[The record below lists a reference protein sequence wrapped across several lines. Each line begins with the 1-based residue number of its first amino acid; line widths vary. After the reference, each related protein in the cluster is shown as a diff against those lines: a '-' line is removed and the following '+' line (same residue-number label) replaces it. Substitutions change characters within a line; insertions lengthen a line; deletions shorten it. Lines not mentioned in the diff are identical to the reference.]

1 MQLKTWKIASLV
13 CAIATIAISSHSA
26 LEAQNAPATTMQSVR
41 TVFHRRARGNA
52 VFTARLRAE
61 LVQSGLRFVSNPR
74 GADAILD
81 STGSYAARGF
91 AAKMTFFDRRGRV
104 IWSGNTFR
112 PDNSRVMAY
121 QRLANQWRARRQNR
135 K

>member
-1 MQLKTWKIASLV
+1 MQFNLLKIGWTAAV
-13 CAIATIAISSHSA
+13 AIAVSPHGAP
-26 LEAQNAPATTMQSVR
+26 LEAQNAPVMSMRQVR
-41 TVFHRRARGNA
+41 TVFHRRATGNA

-61 LVQSGLRFVSNPR
+61 LKQNGLRFVSSAR

-81 STGSYAARGF
+81 STGQYTGRGF

-104 IWSGNTFR
+104 IWSQSVFR

-121 QRLANQWRARRQNR
+121 QRLADQLRARRQNR
-135 K
+135 P